1 MSRENETKIWVVVTM
16 GGDDG
21 RVGVSAYDNE
31 PDANNYFIEMRSRY
45 GEKGAHIMET
55 AINSREVSLPYIDA
69 PWGFLRMDLKSEF
82 VEGLMEDMSP
92 QGKIKPGAARQ
103 FTSERAADVSQR
115 MLKKVENIFVDE
127 IKEELKAHDDWRY
140 CTDMED

>member
-1 MSRENETKIWVVVTM
+1 MSREKEAKIWVVVTM
-16 GGDDG
+16 NGDDG

-45 GEKGAHIMET
+45 GEKGVHIQET
-55 AINSREVSLPYIDA
+55 AINSRDASLPYIDA

-103 FTSERAADVSQR
+103 FASKRAADVSQR

-127 IKEELKAHDDWRY
+127 IKEELKAHDDWR
-140 CTDMED
+140 CWTDMED